1 MKKYFNHIY
10 NEIISKEEWE
20 KKYKHDVY
28 KTFDE
33 KQYNK
38 ILPYLKD
45 LFTKLNG
52 GTFAE
57 TVIMDYKTKQISR
70 LNKYDKKLIP
80 ILIELDYTISK
91 NSYLIGKALKNDKE
105 INILDILSGLNS
117 KIKTKEQLKTIAEK
131 NKGAKK
137 QLDAIPAN

>member
-1 MKKYFNHIY
+1 
-10 NEIISKEEWE
+10 
-20 KKYKHDVY
+20 
-28 KTFDE
+28 
-33 KQYNK
+33 
-38 ILPYLKD
+38 
-45 LFTKLNG
+45 
-52 GTFAE
+52 
-57 TVIMDYKTKQISR
+57 MDYKTKQISR

-137 QLDAIPAN
+137 QLDAISKDYDLQTDKLYKSYLDVSNDRKQYQDFIISLLIQNKD